1 MARSDEGDGKLPT
14 SKRTGLPLAGV
25 KVVDLTRV
33 MVGPYCTMMLGD
45 LGADVVKIEIPGR
58 GDDTRHWGPPFV
70 DTESVYY
77 LSVNRNKRS
86 IALDLKQDAAKEAL
100 WRLIDGADVL
110 VENFSPGTLDRLGFG
125 YEAVKGRRPEIV
137 YAAISGFGQSGPDY
151 QRTAY
156 DLIVQGTSGMMSIT
170 GHPGGPPT
178 RLGVPIADIGGGMF
192 AAYAIVA
199 ALFDRERSGEG
210 SYVDVSM
217 LGGQVAL
224 LTYQAGLYLST
235 GTTPGQLGNAHP
247 MIAPYDTFRHRRRLR
262 EHRRRQHLAL
272 GALLHRAR
280 SRSAAGRRVFRQ
292 QRRSL
297 DQPRGAL
304 RESGAGVESAHHRRG
319 GAPPRRGGCP
329 CGPIRDVA
337 QAMDDDQTSAQDL
350 ILRSSILESAP
361 CGCPA
366 LRITLMAN
374 RYAPAS
380 RRRSSASRRPRS
392 SPRRGTTRRRSRHS
406 LPPAPRRLTT
416 LRETLESSRCQD
428 MIDPGHPLR

>member
-1 MARSDEGDGKLPT
+1 MARSDEEHRERRGK
-14 SKRTGLPLAGV
+14 RAGLPLAGV

-86 IALDLKQDAAKEAL
+86 IALDLKQEAAKEAL
-100 WRLIDGADVL
+100 WRLIDVADVL
-110 VENFSPGTLDRLGFG
+110 VENFSPGTLERLGFG
-125 YEAVKGRRPEIV
+125 YDAVKARRPAIV

-156 DLIVQGTSGMMSIT
+156 DLIVQGISGMMSIT
-170 GHPGGPPT
+170 GHPGSPPT

-199 ALFDRERSGEG
+199 ALFERERSGEG

-217 LGGQVAL
+217 LGGQVAM

-235 GTTPGQLGNAHP
+235 GATPGQLGNAHP
-247 MIAPYDTFRHRRRLR
+247 MIAPYDTFRTADGYVNIAVGNDSLWARFCTALELTSLLEDERFAHNAGRSQARDALYATLEPRLGTLTTAEVVRRLD
-262 EHRRRQHLAL
+262 
-272 GALLHRAR
+272 
-280 SRSAAGRRVFRQ
+280 AAGV
-292 QRRSL
+292 
-297 DQPRGAL
+297 
-304 RESGAGVESAHHRRG
+304 
-319 GAPPRRGGCP
+319 P

-337 QAMDDDQTSAQDL
+337 QTMDDDQTQAQDL
-350 ILRSSILESAP
+350 VLEVTHPRLGALQLSGGPYHFDGEPVRAHLAPPLLGQQTTEILTEAGYSREEIA
-361 CGCPA
+361 A
-366 LRITLMAN
+366 LI
-374 RYAPAS
+374 AS
-380 RRRSSASRRPRS
+380 GA
-392 SPRRGTTRRRSRHS
+392 
-406 LPPAPRRLTT
+406 AQA
-416 LRETLESSRCQD
+416 ED
-428 MIDPGHPLR
+428 A

>member
-1 MARSDEGDGKLPT
+1 MARSAAETGG
-14 SKRTGLPLAGV
+14 SREKRPGLPLDGV

-70 DTESVYY
+70 ETESVYY

-86 IALDLKQDAAKEAL
+86 IALDLKQEAAKEAL

-125 YEAVKGRRPEIV
+125 YDVVQERNPRIV
-137 YAAISGFGQSGPDY
+137 YSAISGFGQSGPDF

-156 DLIVQGTSGMMSIT
+156 DLIVQGISGMMSIT

-199 ALFDRERSGEG
+199 ALFDRERTGEG

-217 LGGQVAL
+217 LGGQVAM

-235 GTTPGQLGNAHP
+235 GVAPAQLGNAHP
-247 MIAPYDTFRHRRRLR
+247 MIAPYDTFQTADGYVNIAVGNAALWERFCTALDLPDLLEDERFATNADRSTRREALAAALQPRLDQLTTDEIVRRLD
-262 EHRRRQHLAL
+262 
-272 GALLHRAR
+272 
-280 SRSAAGRRVFRQ
+280 AASV
-292 QRRSL
+292 
-297 DQPRGAL
+297 
-304 RESGAGVESAHHRRG
+304 
-319 GAPPRRGGCP
+319 P

-337 QAMDDDQTSAQDL
+337 EAMDDGQTRAQDL
-350 ILRSSILESAP
+350 VMEVAHPRLGPLQLSGAP
-361 CGCPA
+361 YHFDGEAVQARVAPPLLGQHTCEVLAEAGYEPEEIAA
-366 LRITLMAN
+366 LV
-374 RYAPAS
+374 AS
-380 RRRSSASRRPRS
+380 GAAQAEE
-392 SPRRGTTRRRSRHS
+392 G
-406 LPPAPRRLTT
+406 
-416 LRETLESSRCQD
+416 
-428 MIDPGHPLR
+428 

>member
-1 MARSDEGDGKLPT
+1 MMARSAAGSDGARA
-14 SKRTGLPLAGV
+14 KRPGLPLDGV
-25 KVVDLTRV
+25 RVVDLTRV

-86 IALDLKQDAAKEAL
+86 VALDLKRESAKEAL
-100 WRLIDGADVL
+100 WRLLEGADVL

-125 YEAVKGRRPEIV
+125 YDVVRARNPEIV

-156 DLIVQGTSGMMSIT
+156 DLIVQGISGMMSIT

-199 ALFDRERSGEG
+199 ALFDRERTGEG

-217 LGGQVAL
+217 LGGQVAM

-247 MIAPYDTFRHRRRLR
+247 MIAPYDTFKTADGYVNIAVGNAALWERFCTALDLPDLLDDERFATNADRSTRREALYALLQPRIDALTTDEIVRRLD
-262 EHRRRQHLAL
+262 
-272 GALLHRAR
+272 
-280 SRSAAGRRVFRQ
+280 AASV
-292 QRRSL
+292 
-297 DQPRGAL
+297 
-304 RESGAGVESAHHRRG
+304 
-319 GAPPRRGGCP
+319 P
-329 CGPIRDVA
+329 CGPIHDVA
-337 QAMDDDQTSAQDL
+337 EAMDDGQTRAQDL
-350 ILRSSILESAP
+350 IMEVEHPRIGALQLSGAP
-361 CGCPA
+361 YHFDGEA
-366 LRITLMAN
+366 VHARA
-374 RYAPAS
+374 AP
-380 RRRSSASRRPRS
+380 PLL
-392 SPRRGTTRRRSRHS
+392 GQHTREVLCEAGFGADEIEMLIGSG
-406 LPPAPRRLTT
+406 AAQAA
-416 LRETLESSRCQD
+416 EA
-428 MIDPGHPLR
+428 

>member
-1 MARSDEGDGKLPT
+1 MARSDEDAGGVPDKHA
-14 SKRTGLPLAGV
+14 GLPLAGV

-58 GDDTRHWGPPFV
+58 GDDTRHWGPPYV

-86 IALDLKQDAAKEAL
+86 IALDLKHDAAKEAL

-110 VENFSPGTLDRLGFG
+110 VENFSPGTLERLGFG
-125 YEAVKGRRPEIV
+125 YDAVKARRPRIV

-156 DLIVQGTSGMMSIT
+156 DLIVQGMSGMMSIT
-170 GHPGGPPT
+170 GHPGSPPT

-210 SYVDVSM
+210 SYVDISM
-217 LGGQVAL
+217 LGGQVAM

-235 GTTPGQLGNAHP
+235 GATPGQLGNAHP
-247 MIAPYDTFRHRRRLR
+247 MIAPYDTFRTADGYVNIAVGNNSLWERFCTALDLTSCLEDERFAHNSGRSINREALYAILEPRLA
-262 EHRRRQHLAL
+262 AL
-272 GALLHRAR
+272 ETDAVVRLL
-280 SRSAAGRRVFRQ
+280 
-292 QRRSL
+292 
-297 DQPRGAL
+297 DT
-304 RESGAGVESAHHRRG
+304 AGV
-319 GAPPRRGGCP
+319 P

-337 QAMDDDQTSAQDL
+337 QTMDDGQTRAQDL
-350 ILRSSILESAP
+350 ILEVAHPRIGDLQLSGGPYHFDGEPVRARLAP
-361 CGCPA
+361 PLLGQQTVEVLTEAGYSQEEIEA
-366 LRITLMAN
+366 LI
-374 RYAPAS
+374 AS
-380 RRRSSASRRPRS
+380 GA
-392 SPRRGTTRRRSRHS
+392 
-406 LPPAPRRLTT
+406 AQM
-416 LRETLESSRCQD
+416 ESS
-428 MIDPGHPLR
+428 

>member
-1 MARSDEGDGKLPT
+1 MARSAETGG
-14 SKRTGLPLAGV
+14 SHEKRPGLPLAGV

-45 LGADVVKIEIPGR
+45 LGADVVKFEMPGR

-100 WRLIDGADVL
+100 WRLIVDADVL
-110 VENFSPGTLDRLGFG
+110 VENFSPGTLARLGFG
-125 YEAVKGRRPEIV
+125 YDVVNERNPQIV
-137 YAAISGFGQSGPDY
+137 YAAISGFGQSGPDF

-199 ALFDRERSGEG
+199 ALFDRERTGEG

-217 LGGQVAL
+217 LGGQVAM

-235 GTTPGQLGNAHP
+235 GATPTQLGNAHP
-247 MIAPYDTFRHRRRLR
+247 MIAPYDTFRTADGYVNIAVGNNALWERFCTALELASLLEDERFTTNAGRSTNRTALDAALQPRLEALTTNEIVRRLD
-262 EHRRRQHLAL
+262 
-272 GALLHRAR
+272 
-280 SRSAAGRRVFRQ
+280 AASV
-292 QRRSL
+292 
-297 DQPRGAL
+297 
-304 RESGAGVESAHHRRG
+304 
-319 GAPPRRGGCP
+319 P

-337 QAMDDDQTSAQDL
+337 EAMEDGQTRAQDL
-350 ILRSSILESAP
+350 VMEVEHPRLGALQLSGAPYHFDGAAVHARLAPPLLGQQTREILAEAGYSPEEIA
-361 CGCPA
+361 A
-366 LRITLMAN
+366 LI
-374 RYAPAS
+374 AS
-380 RRRSSASRRPRS
+380 GA
-392 SPRRGTTRRRSRHS
+392 
-406 LPPAPRRLTT
+406 AQ
-416 LRETLESSRCQD
+416 EDEA
-428 MIDPGHPLR
+428 

>member
-1 MARSDEGDGKLPT
+1 MAGSRTGNGEETSGKHP
-14 SKRTGLPLAGV
+14 GLPLAGV
-25 KVVDLTRV
+25 RVVDLTRV

-45 LGADVVKIEIPGR
+45 LGADVVKVEIPGR

-86 IALDLKQDAAKEAL
+86 IALDLKQDAAKDAL

-110 VENFSPGTLDRLGFG
+110 VENFSPGTLGRLGFG
-125 YEAVKGRRPEIV
+125 YDVVKVRRPRII

-210 SYVDVSM
+210 SYVDISM
-217 LGGQVAL
+217 LGGQVAM

-235 GTTPGQLGNAHP
+235 GAVPGQLGNAHP
-247 MIAPYDTFRHRRRLR
+247 MIAPYDTFPTADGYVNIAVGNESLWERFCTALDITSLLEDERFANNSGRSTNREALYAMLEPRLR
-262 EHRRRQHLAL
+262 AL
-272 GALLHRAR
+272 TTDEVVRLLD
-280 SRSAAGRRVFRQ
+280 AAGV
-292 QRRSL
+292 
-297 DQPRGAL
+297 
-304 RESGAGVESAHHRRG
+304 
-319 GAPPRRGGCP
+319 P

-337 QAMDDDQTSAQDL
+337 QTMDDGQTRAQDL
-350 ILRSSILESAP
+350 VLEVEHP
-361 CGCPA
+361 
-366 LRITLMAN
+366 RI
-374 RYAPAS
+374 
-380 RRRSSASRRPRS
+380 
-392 SPRRGTTRRRSRHS
+392 G
-406 LPPAPRRLTT
+406 T
-416 LRETLESSRCQD
+416 LRV
-428 MIDPGHPLR
+428 PGGPYHFDGEPVRARLAPPLLGQQTTEILAEVGYSPEEITALIASGAAQSGDS

>member
-1 MARSDEGDGKLPT
+1 MAGSDAREEKET
-14 SKRTGLPLAGV
+14 SNKQVGLPLAGV
-25 KVVDLTRV
+25 RVVDLTRV

-45 LGADVVKIEIPGR
+45 LGADVVKVEIPGR

-86 IALDLKQDAAKEAL
+86 IALDLKQDAAKDAL
-100 WRLIDGADVL
+100 WRLIDEADVL

-125 YEAVKGRRPEIV
+125 YDVVKARRPRIV
-137 YAAISGFGQSGPDY
+137 YGAISGFGQSGPDY

-210 SYVDVSM
+210 SYVDISM
-217 LGGQVAL
+217 LGGQVAM

-235 GTTPGQLGNAHP
+235 GAIPGQLGNAHP
-247 MIAPYDTFRHRRRLR
+247 MIAPYDTFPTADGYVNIAVGNESLWERFCTALDLTSLLEDERFANNSGRSTNREALYAMLELRLR
-262 EHRRRQHLAL
+262 TLTTDDVVR
-272 GALLHRAR
+272 LL
-280 SRSAAGRRVFRQ
+280 
-292 QRRSL
+292 
-297 DQPRGAL
+297 DT
-304 RESGAGVESAHHRRG
+304 AGV
-319 GAPPRRGGCP
+319 P

-337 QAMDDDQTSAQDL
+337 QTMDDGQTRAQDL
-350 ILRSSILESAP
+350 VLEVEHP
-361 CGCPA
+361 
-366 LRITLMAN
+366 RI
-374 RYAPAS
+374 
-380 RRRSSASRRPRS
+380 
-392 SPRRGTTRRRSRHS
+392 G
-406 LPPAPRRLTT
+406 T
-416 LRETLESSRCQD
+416 LRVPGGPYHFDGEPVRARLAPPLLGQQTAEILTEAGYSSEEIAALIASGGAQSGES
-428 MIDPGHPLR
+428 